1 MGSYNKSRNPNGNGT
16 VYFSKKE
23 NRWRAEIHWTD
34 KNGKQCDLDASYVLV
49 TKYDEEYVMKMVNN
63 VIRNFPANN
72 KLLSKINLRRL
83 SGS

>member
-1 MGSYNKSRNPNGNGT
+1 MVQSILAR
-16 VYFSKKE
+16 KKIDGE
-23 NRWRAEIHWTD
+23 LKFI
-34 KNGKQCDLDASYVLV
+34 GQI
-49 TKYDEEYVMKMVNN
+49 KMVNN